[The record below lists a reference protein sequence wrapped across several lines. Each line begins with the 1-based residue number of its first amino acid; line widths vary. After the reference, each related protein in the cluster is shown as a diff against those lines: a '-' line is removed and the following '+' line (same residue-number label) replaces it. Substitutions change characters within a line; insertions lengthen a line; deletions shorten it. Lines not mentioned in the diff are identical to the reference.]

1 MAALGLQRVGQRLR
15 LAFDA
20 LTYISVIVP
29 EIVIALATLVLFAT
43 RLRPGLRA

>member
-1 MAALGLQRVGQRLR
+1 M
-15 LAFDA
+15 AFDA

-43 RLRPGLRA
+43 GVRHHQRSLVRA